1 MVNIENFDPKLLNI
15 NKISLKSTD
24 DVVYNIKYLTMKIL
38 NHVNINSEN
47 TLYLKFKSYLNYL
60 KFLSYLNI
68 LNVDGYIEES
78 NGNKYL
84 ILVMQTRTK
93 KC

>member
-47 TLYLKFKSYLNYL
+47 TLYLKFN
-60 KFLSYLNI
+60 
-68 LNVDGYIEES
+68 NVNGYIEES